1 MYHLNHK
8 VRYSEISSDGY
19 VDIAQVVNYL
29 QDCSTFESFSVGDT
43 IDHQKEGNYA
53 WMLAAWQLEVERY
66 PKMYEDIVISSW
78 HYGHKGI
85 LANRNFDICDSHGN
99 RIVSA
104 NSIWFYF
111 DLDKKMPVRIQDEF
125 VSMYGHHEKLD
136 MEYKPR
142 KILPLKTQGRVEES
156 FKIRKAD
163 LDTNGHVNNA
173 KYIGMAL
180 EYIEETQNITSMRVD
195 YRKAAFYGDCIV
207 PVVFEDD
214 NKTIIEL
221 RNPADEIFVVVEF
234 EKKEI

>member
-8 VRYSEISSDGY
+8 VRYSEISADGY

-43 IDHQKEGNYA
+43 IEYQKEGHYA
-53 WMLAAWQLEVERY
+53 WMLAAWQIEVERF

-85 LANRNFDICDSHGN
+85 LANRNFDICDSDRN

-111 DLDKKMPVRIQDEF
+111 DIDKKMPVRIKDEY
-125 VSMYGHHEKLD
+125 VAMYGHEEKLEMD
-136 MEYKPR
+136 YKPR
-142 KILPLKTQGRVEES
+142 KIMPPTTVGRKEES
-156 FKIRKAD
+156 FMIKKSD

-173 KYIGMAL
+173 KYVAMAL
-180 EYIEETQNITSMRVD
+180 EYVKEADKIKSMRVD
-195 YRKAAFYGDCIV
+195 YRKAAFYGDRIF
-207 PVVFEDD
+207 PVVYEE
-214 NKTIIEL
+214 NNMTVVEL
-221 RNPADEIFVVVEF
+221 RNEDEEIFVVVEF
-234 EKKEI
+234 EKN

>member
-8 VRYSEISSDGY
+8 VRYSEISADGY
-19 VDIAQVVNYL
+19 VDIAQIVNYM

-43 IDHQKEGNYA
+43 LEYQKENRYA
-53 WMLAAWQLEVERY
+53 WMLAAWQVEVERF

-85 LANRNFDICDSHGN
+85 LANRNFDICDKDGN

-111 DLDKKMPVRIQDEF
+111 DLEKKMPVRIQDEY
-125 VSMYGHHEKLD
+125 VGMYGHKEKLQ
-136 MEYKPR
+136 MNYKPR
-142 KILPLKTQGRVEES
+142 KIMPPSIEGRREES
-156 FKIRKAD
+156 FTIRRSD

-180 EYIEETQNITSMRVD
+180 EYVNQTDQITSMRVD
-195 YRKAAFYGDCIV
+195 YRKAAFYGDSIF
-207 PVVFEDD
+207 PVIYEE
-214 NKTIIEL
+214 NKKTIVEL
-221 RNPADEIFVVVEF
+221 RNKEDDIFVVIEF
-234 EKKEI
+234 EKK

>member
-8 VRYSEISSDGY
+8 VRYSEISDNGY

-43 IDHQKEGNYA
+43 IENQKAGRYA
-53 WMLAAWQLEVERY
+53 WMLAAWQVEVERF

-85 LANRNFDICDSHGN
+85 LANRNFDICDADGN

-125 VSMYGHHEKLD
+125 VSMYGHHEKLE
-136 MEYKPR
+136 MNYKPR
-142 KILPLKTQGRVEES
+142 KILPMSVEGRKEEA
-156 FKIRKAD
+156 FKIRRSD

-173 KYIGMAL
+173 KYIAMAL
-180 EYIEETQNITSMRVD
+180 EYIEEAQNIMSMRVD
-195 YRKAAFYGDCIV
+195 YRKAAFYGDWII
-207 PVVFEDD
+207 PVIYEDN
-214 NKTIIEL
+214 NKIMVEL
-221 RNPADEIFVVVEF
+221 CSEEGEIFVVLEF
-234 EKKEI
+234 EKKI